1 MMGIFSMSQRDKLSL
16 TLSWT
21 EDGTQARQVCVT
33 RSAGRVVLELT
44 PAATH
49 QANEHPPR
57 LPRGMLSLPP
67 AFARIVGRHLILVA
81 DELEPN
87 PPDGC
92 PSS

>member
-1 MMGIFSMSQRDKLSL
+1 
-16 TLSWT
+16 
-21 EDGTQARQVCVT
+21 
-33 RSAGRVVLELT
+33 
-44 PAATH
+44 
-49 QANEHPPR
+49 
-57 LPRGMLSLPP
+57 MLSLPP